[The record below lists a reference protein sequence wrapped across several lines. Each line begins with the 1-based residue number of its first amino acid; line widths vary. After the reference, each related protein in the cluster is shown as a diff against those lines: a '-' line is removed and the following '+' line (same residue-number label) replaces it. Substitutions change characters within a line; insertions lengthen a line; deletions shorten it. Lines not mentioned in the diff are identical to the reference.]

1 MTPSSFSLGAESV
14 KVDSGESNAS
24 PQAKTPESATASPLP
39 QADLVPGLRSYQ
51 QKAYDAFWT
60 AMRSGTRRIGLSA
73 PTGAG
78 KTVVF
83 TAIAK
88 KILIEDSKAKV
99 LLIVNSEELAIQA
112 EASISRAFNDMISIG
127 HERNTPQGVGLRIFT
142 NLYHA
147 NISG

>member
-112 EASISRAFNDMISIG
+112 EASISRGGFQRYDFYRS
-127 HERNTPQGVGLRIFT
+127 
-142 NLYHA
+142 
-147 NISG
+147 